1 MSMNILRNSRPL
13 NGRFIVSD
21 TYRIKFEKMS
31 EEFPFLNCIIA
42 SVHEKEGELYLKHR
56 ILADILNIYAEI
68 YELPEIYVNE
78 NYI

>member
-1 MSMNILRNSRPL
+1 
-13 NGRFIVSD
+13 
-21 TYRIKFEKMS
+21 MS

-42 SVHEKEGELYLKHR
+42 RVHEKEGELYLKHR

>member
-1 MSMNILRNSRPL
+1 
-13 NGRFIVSD
+13 
-21 TYRIKFEKMS
+21 MS
-31 EEFPFLNCIIA
+31 EVFPFLYFIIA
-42 SVHEKEGELYLKHR
+42 RVLVIEGELYLKHR